1 MRIDVSFIER
11 LLGHISMFAK
21 GQNEESRVQTY
32 LHNLGDKWSR
42 VVVQVRRKLHR
53 DKSLH
58 PECRWSREL

>member
-1 MRIDVSFIER
+1 
-11 LLGHISMFAK
+11 LLGHIPMLAK
-21 GQNEESRVQTY
+21 GQNEAAGVQTY